1 MSEEQKKEE
10 EIKLEWPPLESDPQ
24 IFNDYFHSIG
34 IKSDVFFKELLSLV
48 DYSAFMSIGGPL
60 LGVILNYSRNEKEK
74 QKQFPKTESVPYF
87 MKQTR
92 ELDNACGLIASLHCF
107 GNAKNGEFKFEPGS
121 VLENFFN
128 KAKNLSPLERAK
140 LLDSD
145 NKFKKAHVH
154 FSEKG
159 QTDMKKEV
167 KNDYVG
173 HYICFMNINGKLI
186 EFDGIK
192 DAPSVIKENI
202 NDTNFLD
209 ETLKEIMNR
218 INSKAINEQ
227 VNVMVVADPDTQLI
241 DFLAE

>member
-1 MSEEQKKEE
+1 MAEQKEE
-10 EIKLEWPPLESDPQ
+10 EKIHLDWPPLESDPR

-34 IKSDVFFKELLSLV
+34 LKKEIFFHEMLSLV
-48 DYSAFMSIGGPL
+48 DYSAFLSISGPL

-74 QKQFPKTESVPYF
+74 EEIFPKEESVPYF
-87 MKQTR
+87 MRQTKK
-92 ELDNACGLIASLHCF
+92 LDNACGLIAAIHCF
-107 GNAKNGEFKFEPGS
+107 ANAKNGKLEFEKGS
-121 VLENFFN
+121 VLENFFA
-128 KAKNLSPLERAK
+128 KAKSLSPMERAK
-140 LLDSD
+140 LLENDD
-145 NKFKKAHVH
+145 QFKKAHEV
-154 FSEKG
+154 FSGKG
-159 QTDMKKEV
+159 QTNIEKQV